1 MVGVG
6 ADAGDHLGIA
16 GLHGA
21 QRTAHRDDS
30 ARAAERH
37 VVQPSDRDPQVL
49 GEADRRVRRQRE
61 AAETQAVDVGLVETG
76 FFDET

>member
-37 VVQPSDRDPQVL
+37 VVQPSDREP
-49 GEADRRVRRQRE
+49 
-61 AAETQAVDVGLVETG
+61 
-76 FFDET
+76 